1 MGGAVGVLVVGILLL
16 LVAVGW
22 VAAGAL
28 VLLSL
33 GSAVLRALAVGAR
46 LLVLVLGLGSLVA
59 ILSGGLVG
67 LVRALLALLAVAGAL
82 VLLGLGLLVAA
93 VGGDL
98 RLRLGGSGN
107 VAGELSGV
115 GEVADRGGRE
125 AGLLLEAVG
134 IVATLGRLVLVLL
147 VGWLL
152 VALLAVRG
160 TASSR
165 VSGGGVVAV
174 VVAGGSD
181 GNSHGEGERFH
192 LFGWFR
198 I

>member
-33 GSAVLRALAVGAR
+33 GSAVLGGLAVGAR

-67 LVRALLALLAVAGAL
+67 LVRALALAVAGAL

-93 VGGDL
+93 VLGDL

-107 VAGELSGV
+107 VAGEVGRV

-125 AGLLLEAVG
+125 TGLLLDAVCSYEMG
-134 IVATLGRLVLVLL
+134 HEHGARR
-147 VGWLL
+147 
-152 VALLAVRG
+152 VRG
-160 TASSR
+160 RYET
-165 VSGGGVVAV
+165 GDTG
-174 VVAGGSD
+174 
-181 GNSHGEGERFH
+181 
-192 LFGWFR
+192 
-198 I
+198 